1 MSFIWEIKG
10 HPFCVYR
17 KSKQH
22 KKWKT
27 KGAKEDLS

>member
-1 MSFIWEIKG
+1 MSFIWESKG